1 MRLSIIAIC
10 STLLLVGCNTE
21 SKKVE
26 SLIKQSFDE
35 SAELIEGY
43 TSIENA
49 ITEQYNIFEYDEK
62 VSEMLNRVMETKW
75 VIDKNEQE
83 IIDNANKMRLYN
95 YTGQAIELEK
105 LLDKQYDLL
114 QDLYSSCKYWKGL
127 ADTIKL
133 RCKQIDTSSFIGWRV
148 KHTYCYKTFEGVI
161 DTAVNYYIIDSNY
174 EKILYVEKEGNE
186 YCMQRKIIIDDIAY
200 NDVPP
205 ICTAYNLFYSSASV
219 RQENY
224 GTLEDSTILSNLNP
238 DVEKEFQKIENRMK
252 GALSVIQQ

>member
-35 SAELIEGY
+35 SPELIEEY

-49 ITEQYNIFEYDEK
+49 ITEQHNRFEYDEK
-62 VSEMLNRVMETKW
+62 VDEMLNWLVEAKIW
-75 VIDKNEQE
+75 IDQTEQE
-83 IIDNANKMRLYN
+83 IIDNANKMRLYD
-95 YTGQAIELEK
+95 YTGQEIEIKK
-105 LLDKQYDLL
+105 LRDKQDDLL
-114 QDLYSSCKYWKGL
+114 QDIYSRCKYWKGL

-133 RCKQIDTSSFIGWRV
+133 RCMHIDTSSFIGWKV
-148 KHTYCYKTFEGVI
+148 KHTYRYKTFEGVI

-205 ICTAYNLFYSSASV
+205 ICTAYNLFYSLASV